1 MSKQVVARTHATRR
15 GYYHNEDDYCR
26 LKKLL
31 EEGYK
36 VIMCNTLTKEN
47 GETELEYIL
56 EKERE
61 ANGI

>member
-1 MSKQVVARTHATRR
+1 MNKQVVARTHATRR
-15 GYYHNEDDYCR
+15 GYYHNVDDYYN
-26 LKKLL
+26 LEKLL

-36 VIMCNTLTKEN
+36 VVMCNTLIKQS

-61 ANGI
+61 SE

>member
-1 MSKQVVARTHATRR
+1 MSKQVVTRTHATRK
-15 GYYHNEDDYCR
+15 GYYHTVDDYCY

-31 EEGYK
+31 EDGYK

-61 ANGI
+61 SE

>member
-15 GYYHNEDDYCR
+15 GYYHNSDDYCH
-26 LKKLL
+26 LKNLL

-36 VIMCNTLTKEN
+36 VVMCNTITKES

-56 EKERE
+56 EKESD
-61 ANGI
+61 